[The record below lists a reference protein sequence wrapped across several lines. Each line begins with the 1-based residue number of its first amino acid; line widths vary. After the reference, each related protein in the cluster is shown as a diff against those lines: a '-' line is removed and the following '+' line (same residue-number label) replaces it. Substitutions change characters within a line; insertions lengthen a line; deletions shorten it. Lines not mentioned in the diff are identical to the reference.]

1 MYTRPPREDRV
12 PEVVPDLVVEVL
24 SASNAPREM
33 ARKRGEYFTA
43 GVKHVWEID
52 PVSQSARAYTG
63 IELVLDIPV
72 GGTLAAE
79 DVLPGFSLSLAAVF
93 ARANRTG
100 GAG

>member
-1 MYTRPPREDRV
+1 MT
-12 PEVVPDLVVEVL
+12 
-24 SASNAPREM
+24 ASGTREM

-52 PVSQSARAYTG
+52 PETQSARAYTG
-63 IELVLDIPV
+63 VESVRDIPAD
-72 GGTLAAE
+72 GALAAE
-79 DVLPGFSLSLAAVF
+79 DVLPGFSLSLAQVF